1 MSISNPVFQGLLEL
15 LKVVGDHPDAML
27 DGAPLNA
34 AFLKASK
41 VLTENEQLGN
51 DEPVA
56 WLYVDEEG
64 LETITRQPPDR
75 VNRPQDYAITP
86 LYEHASGGEKE

>member
-1 MSISNPVFQGLLEL
+1 MTYPIYRALLDLLE
-15 LKVVGDHPDAML
+15 VVGDHPDAMF

-34 AFLKASK
+34 AVIKARK
-41 VLTENEQLGN
+41 VLTENERLGD

-56 WLYVDEEG
+56 WAYVDEEG

-75 VNRPQDYAITP
+75 TNRPQDYAITP